1 VPALPLLERWF
12 VMGLTNFPNGVSS
25 FGIPMFG
32 GLPATF
38 GDVWFV
44 DYANGSDG
52 NTGKS
57 TTKAFK
63 TLSKAYDAC
72 TTNNNDMVLIDGNSE
87 IVETSMITLTK
98 NRVHTIGLN
107 GPPPGLGYGA
117 GARVTLGTTGVAG
130 DIATLHNTG
139 VRNTFTGIKF
149 SNSSATATCLYTV
162 AEGGEYTRYNNC
174 EFYKSGLLTTD
185 LTAEVLCNGDSS
197 QWYGCT
203 FGDLVNERGA
213 SGKERPNV
221 LLTRELITGKVARDC
236 AFVDCLFQQKAAHED
251 VCFFYGPNA
260 TDVERRLLIIRPVFW
275 NCVLATADPAHAVNF
290 AAAQTA
296 GDVLVVDA
304 ATCNVTHIGGA
315 SLNIYIMGA
324 VPTQNTAGLSVEITS

>member
-1 VPALPLLERWF
+1 
-12 VMGLTNFPNGVSS
+12 MGLTNYPNGISS
-25 FGIPMFG
+25 FGLPVFG
-32 GLPATF
+32 DIPATF
-38 GDVWFV
+38 GDIYFV
-44 DYANGSDG
+44 DYRNGNDS
-52 NTGKS
+52 NTGIEKDR
-57 TTKAFK
+57 AFK
-63 TLSKAYDAC
+63 TLSRAYDAVV
-72 TTNNNDMVLIDGNSE
+72 TDNNDIVVIDGDSE
-87 IVETSMITLTK
+87 IVETAMITLSK

-117 GARVTLGTTGVAG
+117 GARITQGTTDVAT
-130 DIATLHNTG
+130 DIATLLNTG

-203 FGDLVNERGA
+203 VGDLVNERGA
-213 SGKERPNV
+213 LGKERPNV

-236 AFVDCLFQQKAAHED
+236 AFVDCLFQHKAAHVD
-251 VCFFYGPNA
+251 VCFFYGANA
-260 TDVERRLLIIRPVFW
+260 TDVERRLLLVRPIFW
-275 NCVLATADPAHAVNF
+275 NCVLATATPADAVNF

-296 GDVLVVDA
+296 GDVLLVDPVSV
-304 ATCNVTHIGGA
+304 NVTALGGA
-315 SLNIYIMGA
+315 NLNVYVQGA
-324 VPTQNTAGLSVEITS
+324 VPTAATTGIAVEVAA

>member
-1 VPALPLLERWF
+1 
-12 VMGLTNFPNGVSS
+12 MGDFTNFSNGVAS
-25 FGIPMFG
+25 FGIPVMG
-32 GLPATF
+32 GGVPATF
-38 GDVWFV
+38 GDVYFV
-44 DYANGSDG
+44 DYRNGSDD
-52 NTGKS
+52 NSGKKKN
-57 TTKAFK
+57 KAVK
-63 TLSKAYDAC
+63 TLSKAYDLC
-72 TTNNNDMVLIDGNSE
+72 TTNNNDLVLIDGDSE
-87 IVETSMITLTK
+87 VVETEMITLTK

-107 GPPPGLGYGA
+107 GALPALGYGA
-117 GARVTLGTTGVAG
+117 GARVTLGTTGVAT

-185 LTAEVLCNGDSS
+185 LTAEVLCNCDSGT
-197 QWYGCT
+197 WANCT

-221 LLTRELITGKVARDC
+221 LLSRELITGKVARDN
-236 AFVDCLFQQKAAHED
+236 AFVDCLFQQKAAHTD

-260 TDVERRLLIIRPVFW
+260 NDVERRLLIIRPVFW
-275 NCVLATADPAHAVNF
+275 NCVLATADPAYAINF

-304 ATCNVTHIGGA
+304 ATVNVSHVGGA

-324 VPTQNTAGLSVEITS
+324 VPTQNTSGLSVEITS